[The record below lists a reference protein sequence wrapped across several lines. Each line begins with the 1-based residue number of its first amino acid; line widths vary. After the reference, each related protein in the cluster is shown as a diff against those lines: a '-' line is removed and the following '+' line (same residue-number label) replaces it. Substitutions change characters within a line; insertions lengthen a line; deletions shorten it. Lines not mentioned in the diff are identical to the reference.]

1 MLLSLPYLLPGQP
14 GRSGSSTVTFYTTM
28 ELNAWEIQQL
38 NHFLQEGQGIAR
50 EVLRAKLPD
59 DIVRDVGR
67 TRREALVLRLYDL
80 LLRLDKTRVSR
91 GGRVCADRLWEIIFD
106 LLATLCF

>member
-1 MLLSLPYLLPGQP
+1 MYLSHQGRP
-14 GRSGSSTVTFYTTM
+14 GRSGSSTVTF
-28 ELNAWEIQQL
+28 NAWEIQQL